1 MVTTS
6 VDAPLHMGGH
16 AIKDARI
23 EGGSATGLA
32 QVAAQVLR
40 LDHAPGTKS
49 NPPEG
54 FERMHFTIAD
64 LSSDAEW
71 VKLAAAQSASGDAA
85 ALQKVAENLRREL
98 AACQPLLGNALQ
110 PVCRGLRAS
119 HLLVCLAT
127 LAELRLP
134 AVGGALLDHYTRHA
148 GEGADVAVPFS

>member
-16 AIKDARI
+16 EIKDARI

-54 FERMHFTIAD
+54 FER
-64 LSSDAEW
+64 
-71 VKLAAAQSASGDAA
+71 
-85 ALQKVAENLRREL
+85 
-98 AACQPLLGNALQ
+98 
-110 PVCRGLRAS
+110 PV
-119 HLLVCLAT
+119 LVG
-127 LAELRLP
+127 P
-134 AVGGALLDHYTRHA
+134 GGALGATPELYYRDRTLHVERLGAATIVGDLDFANNARLKNA
-148 GEGADVAVPFS
+148 RIEVGSVDGLEKLENALKRI